1 MSFCGRILI
10 SLLGLLV
17 ALPAAAHLMEN
28 QQGTLNIVDAR
39 GYLVISLPVSALRG
53 VDDNRDGRLDSRELQ
68 RHGGA
73 IERDLRARVR
83 ITDGDVAAPLE
94 GVLLNLSA
102 DEQHREGGL
111 ATHLVMLAVAM
122 FPQPPRR
129 PQLELR
135 VYGRSPAEQSYR
147 FTATR
152 RSAAGRNE
160 EDQRQFTPSSSRHEF
175 FAAASGRLQARFGNR
190 Q

>member
-1 MSFCGRILI
+1 M
-10 SLLGLLV
+10 
-17 ALPAAAHLMEN
+17 ATLPAAAHLMEN
-28 QQGTLNIVDAR
+28 QQGTLNLVDAR

-68 RHGGA
+68 RHGGS
-73 IERDLRARVR
+73 IERDLRSRVR
-83 ITDGDVAAPLE
+83 ISDGGVAAPLE

-102 DEQHREGGL
+102 DEQHREGGP

-122 FPQPPRR
+122 FPQPPSR

-135 VYGRSPAEQSYR
+135 VFGRSSAEQSYR
-147 FTATR
+147 FVATR

-160 EDQRQFTPSSSRHEF
+160 EDLRQFTPRSPRHEF
-175 FAAASGRLQARFGNR
+175 FDSSARRSSSSSRENARLGNR

>member
-1 MSFCGRILI
+1 MSFCGRSLI

-83 ITDGDVAAPLE
+83 ITDGDVSAPLE
-94 GVLLNLSA
+94 G
-102 DEQHREGGL
+102 
-111 ATHLVMLAVAM
+111 
-122 FPQPPRR
+122 
-129 PQLELR
+129 
-135 VYGRSPAEQSYR
+135 
-147 FTATR
+147 
-152 RSAAGRNE
+152 
-160 EDQRQFTPSSSRHEF
+160 
-175 FAAASGRLQARFGNR
+175 
-190 Q
+190 